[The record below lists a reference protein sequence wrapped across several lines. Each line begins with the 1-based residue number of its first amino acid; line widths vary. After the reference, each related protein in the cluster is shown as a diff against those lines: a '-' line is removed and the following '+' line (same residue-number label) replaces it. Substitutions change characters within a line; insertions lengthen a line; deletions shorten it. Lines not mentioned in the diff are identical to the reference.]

1 MMPASKSS
9 CPLCVNE
16 EASIP
21 SRGTTLC
28 DQCGARI
35 GEKDPRV
42 LLVSRMGY
50 HTFCTPDCLKGYQT
64 VDELYTKKGS
74 MRDTDI

>member
-1 MMPASKSS
+1 MPASKSS

-21 SRGTTLC
+21 TRGTTLC
-28 DQCGARI
+28 DKCGNMI
-35 GEKDPRV
+35 NENDPRV

-50 HTFCTPDCLKGYQT
+50 HTFCNPECLKEYQT

-74 MRDTDI
+74 MIDTDI

>member
-1 MMPASKSS
+1 MPARKGS
-9 CPLCVNE
+9 CPLCINE

-21 SRGTTLC
+21 ARGTTLC
-28 DQCGARI
+28 DTCGTQI
-35 GEKDPRV
+35 GENDPRV
-42 LLVSRMGY
+42 LLVSRSSL
-50 HTFCTPDCLKGYQT
+50 HNFCTPDCLKEYQK